1 MFDDTSKNLSADI
14 FIVYWSS
21 YSPSLGATLDLN
33 LNQFKH
39 LLDLEYGEYKHV
51 IVS

>member
-1 MFDDTSKNLSADI
+1 MFDDGLKNLSADI
-14 FIVYWSS
+14 FVVYWSS
-21 YSPSLGATLDLN
+21 CSPSLGAILDFK
-33 LNQFKH
+33 LNQVKH